1 MSLPHQLVKSLV
13 LDYLKGHPGGQV
25 GELKADIKENPS
37 AAPIFRAFLA
47 LQQRLEFMAN
57 QKKLPGD
64 LAESIHGDL
73 RGTFDLVRRARN
85 EAGHPAISVA
95 IDADAVFLNLR
106 IFSAYANRI
115 YRFIDYFKANV
126 VDW

>member
-73 RGTFDLVRRARN
+73 RGTFDWSAELVMKLGILPSRSPSMRTQY
-85 EAGHPAISVA
+85 S
-95 IDADAVFLNLR
+95 
-106 IFSAYANRI
+106 
-115 YRFIDYFKANV
+115 
-126 VDW
+126 